1 MTAPCFPPRARVPA
15 VLALAALLAAP
26 AAVRAG
32 PSEADM
38 RFLFGYRIAL
48 ACVQQDPAKERSDV
62 GRDLA
67 SAKDFPGWPAL
78 EARPFPSC
86 LRRHRF
92 LDKALCDDM
101 LATLTMKE
109 ESKDATVARVNA
121 ALQRHEAVL
130 PQADDVLW
138 LEDSAQEAPAAF
150 ACPEHLPHHPE
161 HP

>member
-1 MTAPCFPPRARVPA
+1 MTVLSFPPRARVPA
-15 VLALAALLAAP
+15 ALALAALLVLP

-32 PSEADM
+32 PSEADL

-48 ACVQQDPAKERSDV
+48 ACVQQDPAGEQSDV

-67 SAKDFPGWPAL
+67 RAKDFPGWPAL

-92 LDKALCDDM
+92 LDQALCDDM
-101 LATLTMKE
+101 LATLTMKDE
-109 ESKDATVARVNA
+109 PKDATVARVNA

-130 PQADDVLW
+130 PRADDVLW
-138 LEDSAQEAPAAF
+138 LEDAAQDAPAAF
-150 ACPEHLPHHPE
+150 TCPESLPHHQDRP
-161 HP
+161 